1 MTIPPWQFQRA
12 YTPELMKRLLQI
24 TAVVTLV
31 SVSLDS
37 WLGLQQYLTLSP
49 QFYTDFYIWQP
60 ITSLFLLPS
69 PVFSLGFL
77 IDFAFSMLVF
87 WLFGSIVMERLGKT
101 KFLTVYL
108 ASGILSGFASL
119 AIMEKFHLFAHTSG
133 FMPIVLAIT
142 TLWAMMDPYQEILLF
157 FVLPLKAK
165 WVLVVALFG
174 TLFVSFI
181 QQEII
186 GFTAYFTAFIFSY
199 FWGLLVLGLRSPFD
213 WMTGFDRLLKKVSL
227 GLRRFWQ
234 WRVMGPIRGAKNA
247 MHAHEDAFVDA
258 TLDKISK
265 DGSSSLSAYER
276 IRLKWVS
283 FKKRLSRK
291 K

>member
-12 YTPELMKRLLQI
+12 YTPELVKRLLQI
-24 TAVVTLV
+24 TAFVTLV
-31 SVSLDS
+31 SVSLDP

-69 PVFSLGFL
+69 PVFTFGFL
-77 IDFAFSMLVF
+77 IDFAFAMLVF
-87 WLFGSIVMERLGKT
+87 WLFGSIVYERLGKA
-101 KFLTVYL
+101 KFLTVYF
-108 ASGILSGFASL
+108 ASAFISGFASL
-119 AIMEKFHLFAHTSG
+119 WVMQHFQIFAHTSS
-133 FMPIVLAIT
+133 FMPMVLAIT
-142 TLWAMMDPYQEILLF
+142 TIWAMMDPYQEILLF

-186 GFTAYFTAFIFSY
+186 GFSAYLTAFIFSY
-199 FWGLLVLGLRSPFD
+199 FWGLLALGLRSPFN
-213 WMTGFDRLLKKVSL
+213 WMTGFDSLLHKLRLGMS
-227 GLRRFWQ
+227 RFWQ
-234 WRVMGPIRGAKNA
+234 WRIMSPLRRAKDT
-247 MHAHEDAFVDA
+247 MRTHEDDFVDA

-265 DGSSSLSAYER
+265 DGSSSLTLYEKM
-276 IRLKWVS
+276 RLKWVS
-283 FKKRLSRK
+283 FKKRLGQRK
-291 K
+291 